1 MEGGKKINRGRGL
14 ELEVL
19 GQNVSTTADLWR
31 AKPSEPWCGRDVMA
45 RVGPIPAL
53 SFEDAKGVAATR
65 SFGPGA
71 SAGRIMACAEMGKVV
86 RERRRKHV
94 LRSSALASRV
104 FDAHSTHPADHARGP
119 RSSAL
124 RCGPGGSGGWH
135 ETRR

>member
-1 MEGGKKINRGRGL
+1 MRLCMEGGKKINRGRGL

-31 AKPSEPWCGRDVMA
+31 AKPSEPWCGGDVMA

-71 SAGRIMACAEMGKVV
+71 SA
-86 RERRRKHV
+86 
-94 LRSSALASRV
+94 SW
-104 FDAHSTHPADHARGP
+104 HAP
-119 RSSAL
+119 RWAKW
-124 RCGPGGSGGWH
+124 CESGG
-135 ETRR
+135 ESMSA